1 MRSEILCSSCGTAN
15 SPGNAV
21 CGNCQNRL
29 VGIPRWAQGSGVAIR
44 ASNRRWAARIAVGL
58 ILAVLVWFN
67 YPYVPNPVVWLFRSP
82 SSDLSSRSSSEFWSM
97 RGANPD
103 GSGYVA
109 ESSHVLQGTLE
120 RSLDLGGSTRSSP
133 AIVNGVVYIGG
144 GFKVIAIDEAS
155 GETRWETQTT
165 GPVHGTPAV
174 AGDNLFVALQDKR
187 LWALDL
193 KSGAV
198 RWEFKSDSPFVGS
211 AVVDG
216 GIVYAGAQDGRIY
229 AVDAISGSRIW
240 KLDVG
245 SSVVQPPAV
254 YQGKVVVGSSAGN
267 IFVQSAKTGDKRL
280 RIRTGSLLVRR
291 PVTGNGQ
298 IYLLSKGDLLAFD
311 VSTRELPSQYP
322 LNLIWAQLWIWQ
334 LPIPS
339 PPAQPGFDWRV
350 TLPADSGAFLV
361 SPAVT
366 PEGLYLGSDTADIFA
381 LDPRQGDILWQFQAT
396 GPMLSQPIVIGPSLY
411 FGTSDGMIY
420 AVDRLSGQVEWQI
433 MLEAPLSGPLSF
445 ASGSLYA
452 HTTDGKLNIIR

>member
-1 MRSEILCSSCGTAN
+1 MRNEILCSSCGTAN

-298 IYLLSKGDLLAFD
+298 IYLLSKGDSGVAQSISTKSDLGTTLDLATAD
-311 VSTRELPSQYP
+311 SVSAGSTGIRLASDLARWFGRLPSFTGGNPRGAVSGKRHGRYLRFGP
-322 LNLIWAQLWIWQ
+322 APRGYLVAVPRDRSDVVATDRHRTK
-334 LPIPS
+334 PIFRHLRWHDLRS
-339 PPAQPGFDWRV
+339 RPPQRPGRV
-350 TLPADSGAFLV
+350 ADHAGGAFV
-361 SPAVT
+361 GAAEFCV
-366 PEGLYLGSDTADIFA
+366 
-381 LDPRQGDILWQFQAT
+381 R
-396 GPMLSQPIVIGPSLY
+396 
-411 FGTSDGMIY
+411 
-420 AVDRLSGQVEWQI
+420 
-433 MLEAPLSGPLSF
+433 
-445 ASGSLYA
+445 
-452 HTTDGKLNIIR
+452 